1 MSLLKFGMLG
11 RTYQHLNRYKDILSI
26 LFKYGYE
33 DVLRRLG
40 IADYF
45 DSSFLRA
52 FTNKEPDISISSLSP
67 QTRLRL
73 ACEELGPAFVKMGQI
88 LSLRPDLLP
97 DEYMDELAKLQD
109 SVTPMPFEEVKTLL
123 ALEFNR
129 PLEEIFEFI
138 EPEQLAAA
146 SIAQVHKGRLVGG
159 QEVAI
164 KVQWP
169 RLRHMIEV
177 DLEILMHLGGLAER
191 HVEGWRVHRPT
202 AIINE
207 VGKSLRREIDFKLEA
222 AHMERFER
230 QFENELSTRVPKVFH
245 EASTER
251 VLTMEY
257 MSGVKISDILALREA
272 GVDLPAL
279 ATRLTDVLMKQ
290 IFVHGFFHADPH
302 PGNVYVLPNAVVG
315 FFDFGMMGHLDERG
329 RQSFADLI
337 WGIVERDQVGVS
349 GALLK
354 LSQCETEPSRL
365 TLEFDVGEFIHRH
378 FYRPVEEIEFGKLIM
393 QLLQITSHHGL
404 RMPPDLFILLK
415 AMGMMEALV
424 RELSPKHDLILQAAP
439 FIAQVRL
446 NRYNPNKLAQG
457 MVEFGYDFVELARQM
472 PSELR
477 KIFSQL
483 KTGETQFVF
492 KHEGLEPL
500 DKTLDRI
507 SNRISFAM
515 VLAALIVGS
524 SIIVH
529 SQVPPKI
536 YDIPIIGVIGFLIA
550 GAMGFRLLLAIL
562 FHGRM

>member
-1 MSLLKFGMLG
+1 MSLLKFGLLG
-11 RTYQHLNRYKDILSI
+11 RTYQHLNRYKDILSV

-45 DSSFLRA
+45 DAGFLRT
-52 FTNKEPDISISSLSP
+52 FGNKEPDSKISSLP
-67 QTRLRL
+67 APTRLRL

-97 DEYMDELAKLQD
+97 DDYMEELAKLQD

-129 PLEEIFEFI
+129 PLDEIFETI
-138 EPEQLAAA
+138 EPEPLAAA
-146 SIAQVHKGRLVGG
+146 SIAQVHKARLING
-159 QEVAI
+159 QDVVV

-169 RLRHMIEV
+169 RLRGMIEV
-177 DLEILMHLGGLAER
+177 DLEIMLHLGGLAER
-191 HVEGWRVHRPT
+191 HVEGWKVHRPT
-202 AIINE
+202 AIIQE
-207 VGKSLRREIDFKLEA
+207 LGKSLRREIDFKLEA

-230 QFENELSTRVPKVFH
+230 QFQGENSARVPTVYR

-257 MSGVKISDILALREA
+257 LSGVKISDVEALRAA
-272 GVDLPAL
+272 GMDLPAL

-302 PGNVYVLPNAVVG
+302 PGNVYVLPDGVVG

-329 RQSFADLI
+329 RQSFADLV

-354 LSQCETEPSRL
+354 LSQCENEPSRL

-378 FYRPVEEIEFGKLIM
+378 FYRPVEEIEFGKLIT

-404 RMPPDLFILLK
+404 RMAPDLFILLK

-424 RELSPKHDLILQAAP
+424 RELSPKHDLIMQAAP

-446 NRYNPNKLAQG
+446 NRYNPNRLAQG
-457 MVEFGYDFVELARQM
+457 MVEFGYDFVDLARQM
-472 PSELR
+472 PSEVR
-477 KIFSQL
+477 KIMSQL

-492 KHEGLEPL
+492 KHEGLSPMEQ
-500 DKTLDRI
+500 TLDRI
-507 SNRISFAM
+507 TNRIAFAL
-515 VLAALIVGS
+515 VLASLIIGS
-524 SIIVH
+524 SIIVL
-529 SQVPPKI
+529 SGTPPKVW
-536 YDIPIIGVIGFLIA
+536 DIPIIGLIGFCLA
-550 GAMGFRLLLAIL
+550 GVMGFRLLLAIM